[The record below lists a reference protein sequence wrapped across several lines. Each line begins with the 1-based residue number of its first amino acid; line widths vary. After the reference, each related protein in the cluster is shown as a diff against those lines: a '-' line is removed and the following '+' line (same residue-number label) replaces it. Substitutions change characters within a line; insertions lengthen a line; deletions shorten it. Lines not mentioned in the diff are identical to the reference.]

1 MEPPPPPS
9 LSQKRI
15 EYFSHTDDM
24 IQHPQKL
31 ATMEIWI
38 FWTGKRNLE
47 RYLEQNKISFQNIL
61 LVIILKM
68 VLKILNNLSEN
79 MQIYVKL
86 IFTSYI
92 QAILCGQ

>member
-15 EYFSHTDDM
+15 EYFSHTEDM

-38 FWTGKRNLE
+38 FWTVKGNLE
-47 RYLEQNKISFQNIL
+47 RYLEQN
-61 LVIILKM
+61 IIL
-68 VLKILNNLSEN
+68 
-79 MQIYVKL
+79 
-86 IFTSYI
+86 F
-92 QAILCGQ
+92 